1 MLQRDPTQKGTAG
14 QRTEDEDQCEN
25 TQRESEDGSQQEEV
39 GRKSRVWQRY
49 REEENAA
56 SRRI

>member
-14 QRTEDEDQCEN
+14 QMTENEDQCEN

-39 GRKSRVWQRY
+39 GRKSRVSQRY